1 MKRRREKKQ
10 SAEVVKEL
18 IYDETG
24 RLEGRAVRGWR
35 IRMTALFR
43 CTVQRSLNPI
53 VFPEEM
59 LQEGLSLAALLAMP
73 RQELVG
79 VVPDYRG
86 LRTGDVVTVLM
97 YHRGLHR
104 TVKAG
109 SMCVCHGD
117 SPLTFRFNRPMLE
130 QFGEN
135 GRIDFMYE
143 VRSACGDVALR
154 CASVTLDVAVHDM
167 PERLP
172 APVVLASHDGV
183 VREGDIIPEMVVA
196 IPSGGGECKP
206 GDRLRLRLGDAW
218 FEPMTLG
225 SMDVGREA
233 IAHFLVSCD
242 DVLRLAS
249 MQPSE
254 TFTLDVSFDLERH
267 GTLSPSGVGTVRF
280 DLGESGIA
288 REPLSS

>member
-1 MKRRREKKQ
+1 MKHRGDQTKAGEIMQ
-10 SAEVVKEL
+10 EL
-18 IYDETG
+18 MYGEDG
-24 RLEGRAVRGWR
+24 RLSGRPVRGWR

-73 RQELVG
+73 RQELIG

-86 LRTGDVVTVLM
+86 LRTGDIVTVLM
-97 YHRGLHR
+97 FHRGLHR

-117 SPLTFRFNRPMLE
+117 APLTFRFNRPMLE

-143 VRSACGDVALR
+143 VRSASGDVALR
-154 CASVTLDVAVHDM
+154 CAAVTLDVAVHDM

-172 APVVLASHDGV
+172 APVVLASQDGV
-183 VREGDIIPEMVVA
+183 VRETDIVPEMVVA
-196 IPSGGGECKP
+196 IPSGVGGCKP

-225 SMDVGREA
+225 SMDVGRET

-242 DVLRLAS
+242 DILRLAS

-267 GTLSPSGVGTVRF
+267 GTLSPSDVGKVRF
-280 DLGESGIA
+280 DLGESDIPC
-288 REPLSS
+288 EPLSS